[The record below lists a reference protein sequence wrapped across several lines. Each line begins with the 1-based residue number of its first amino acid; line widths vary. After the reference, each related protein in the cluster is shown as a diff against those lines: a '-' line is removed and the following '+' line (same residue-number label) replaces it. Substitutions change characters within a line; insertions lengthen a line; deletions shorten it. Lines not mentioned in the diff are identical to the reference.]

1 VITREEIK
9 AYYDAHPEQYGV
21 EEKYY
26 LMSFFLKSSPS
37 ATVQLKSAHHDVMK
51 EMLIQLRAG
60 NKPDD
65 VVKSI
70 LNQGVTVQHLDLG
83 LFKLDALAPDIQN
96 AIKGTKVGEYTNVID
111 TDQGLQIFY
120 IKDVVQTAGKTLEL
134 ATPEIESK
142 LFKEIVDSKFSKWLD
157 ELRQRSHIQIIQ

>member
-1 VITREEIK
+1 
-9 AYYDAHPEQYGV
+9 
-21 EEKYY
+21 
-26 LMSFFLKSSPS
+26 
-37 ATVQLKSAHHDVMK
+37 MK
-51 EMLIQLRAG
+51 EMLVQLRAG
-60 NKPDD
+60 NNPDD